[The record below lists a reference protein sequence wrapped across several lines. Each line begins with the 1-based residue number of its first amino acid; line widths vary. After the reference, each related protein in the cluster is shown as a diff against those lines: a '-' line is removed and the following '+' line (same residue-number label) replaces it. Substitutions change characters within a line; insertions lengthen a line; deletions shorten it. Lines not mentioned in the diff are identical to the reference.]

1 MLLQLCHACI
11 LKKIRLYCILKSYDR
26 NPSETLEAIPL
37 KKDNQLRSI
46 GSVMILML
54 AGKLLSLLANQ
65 VYLSYFGADNEQLN
79 IFSWVLQIPN
89 YLFQSLGTGLS
100 STVIPLYAALLAQK
114 KQREA
119 DRFGSNIICITSLG
133 MVGLIALGMGAS
145 FFLPALTDFTDKAY
159 ATQALLIM
167 MPVMFF
173 YAMTNIYQG
182 ILQSMD
188 RHLSAALVNLPS
200 GIVILLYIALFADR
214 FGVTG
219 LLVTVVFGLFLQFA
233 ILPLPAH
240 RAGFRFKPLAD
251 LKDENIRTVGRMM
264 VPVVLGASAYQFNMF
279 FNNTMMT
286 SVEPESVTLF
296 NFVQNLI
303 LSSVMTLVLAIT
315 SVKYPALT
323 VCAAKEDM
331 MGFRR
336 ELSGTMGGM
345 IYLLTPIAFGLV
357 CLGHPLLELISL
369 HGKVVPENIDTE
381 ATFLAMYCLCIVF
394 LGLKEIADRALYSL
408 RITRISAWI
417 GVVIMAVN
425 ILFGYILSKLTPLG
439 AAGIPLGYSI
449 GVIAG
454 TSWLLYRLKKEILFF
469 GGNLKATTVKSL
481 LGSAV
486 MSAGV
491 LAVHR
496 GLQGIFASGSILDR
510 LVLVVVPTLCG
521 MVLYFA
527 LTYLM
532 KAEPIRAFAD
542 PILKRSSK

>member
-1 MLLQLCHACI
+1 M
-11 LKKIRLYCILKSYDR
+11 
-26 NPSETLEAIPL
+26 

-54 AGKLLSLLANQ
+54 VGKLLSLVANQ
-65 VYLSYFGADNEQLN
+65 AYLSYFGADNEQLN

-100 STVIPLYAALLAQK
+100 STVIPLFAALLAK
-114 KQREA
+114 KQYDEA
-119 DRFGSNIICITSLG
+119 NRFGSNIICVTSVG
-133 MVGLIALGMGAS
+133 MVGLVALGMGAS
-145 FFLPALTDFTDKAY
+145 FFLPALTDFSDKAY
-159 ATQALLIM
+159 ATKALMIM

-182 ILQSMD
+182 ILQSLD
-188 RHLSAALVNLPS
+188 RHMAAALVNLPS
-200 GIVILLYIALFADR
+200 GIVILLYLWLFADK

-219 LLVTVVFGLFLQFA
+219 LLVTVVLGLFLQFA
-233 ILPLPAH
+233 VLPLPAS
-240 RAGFRFKPLAD
+240 RAGFRFRPVLD
-251 LKDENIRTVGRMM
+251 LKDENLRTVGNMM

-279 FNNTMMT
+279 FNNTMMS

-323 VCAAKEDM
+323 VHAAKEDM
-331 MGFRR
+331 MGFRS
-336 ELSGTMGGM
+336 ELSNTMGGM
-345 IYLLTPIAFGLV
+345 IYLLMPISFGLV

-381 ATFLAMYCLCIVF
+381 YVFLTMYCLCIVF

-408 RITRISAWI
+408 RITKVSAWI

-425 ILFGYILSKLTPLG
+425 IVLGYLFSTRTPLG

-449 GVIAG
+449 GVIVG
-454 TSWLLYRLKKEILFF
+454 TVWLLYRLKREILFF
-469 GGNLKATTVKSL
+469 GGNLKATTVKSVL
-481 LGSAV
+481 CSAV
-486 MSAGV
+486 MSLFVVGAHSLLARV
-491 LAVHR
+491 L
-496 GLQGIFASGSILDR
+496 ISGSVFSRAL
-510 LVLVVVPTLCG
+510 LVLVPMVVG
-521 MVLYFA
+521 MAVYFT
-527 LTYLM
+527 LTYLV
-532 KAEPIRAFAD
+532 KTEPIRVFLSPLLKKGAD
-542 PILKRSSK
+542 A

>member
-1 MLLQLCHACI
+1 M
-11 LKKIRLYCILKSYDR
+11 KKS
-26 NPSETLEAIPL
+26 
-37 KKDNQLRSI
+37 NQLRSI

-54 AGKLLSLLANQ
+54 VGKLLSLLANQ

-114 KQREA
+114 KMKEA
-119 DRFGSNIICITSLG
+119 SRFGSNIICITTLG
-133 MVGLIALGMGAS
+133 MVILVGLGLAIS
-145 FFLPALTDFTDKAY
+145 PVLPRLTDFNDKAY
-159 ATQALLIM
+159 ATKALMIM

-188 RHLSAALVNLPS
+188 RHMSAALINLPS
-200 GIVILLYIALFADR
+200 GIVILLYIALFADK

-240 RAGFRFKPLAD
+240 KAGFRFKPVVD
-251 LKDENIRTVGRMM
+251 FKDESIRTVGRMM
-264 VPVVLGASAYQFNMF
+264 LPVVLGASAYQFNMF
-279 FNNTMMT
+279 FNNTMM
-286 SVEPESVTLF
+286 SAVEPESVTLF
-296 NFVQNLI
+296 NFVQTLI

-331 MGFRR
+331 MGFRK
-336 ELSGTMGGM
+336 ELSGTMGAM

-357 CLGHPLLELISL
+357 VLGHPLLSLISL

-381 ATFLAMYCLCIVF
+381 AAFLTMYSLCIVF

-408 RITRISAWI
+408 RITKVSAWI

-425 ILFGYILSKLTPLG
+425 ILFGYILSRLTPLG

-454 TSWLLYRLKKEILFF
+454 TGWLLLRLKKEILFF
-469 GGNLKATTVKSL
+469 GGSLKSTAILSIF
-481 LGSAV
+481 GSIV
-486 MSAGV
+486 MSAAV
-491 LAVHR
+491 VAIHRLLANI
-496 GLQGIFASGSILDR
+496 LFSGSILDR
-510 LVLVVVPTLCG
+510 LILVAVPTCAG
-521 MVLYFA
+521 MAVYFL

-532 KAEPIRAFAD
+532 KAQPIRDFLD
-542 PILKRSSK
+542 PILKRGKNQ

>member
-1 MLLQLCHACI
+1 MTVNH
-11 LKKIRLYCILKSYDR
+11 
-26 NPSETLEAIPL
+26 PVHLEAIPL

-54 AGKLLSLLANQ
+54 VGKLLSLLANQ

-100 STVIPLYAALLAQK
+100 STVIPLFAALLAQK
-114 KQREA
+114 KHEEA
-119 DRFGSNIICITSLG
+119 NRFGSNIICITAIG
-133 MVGLIALGMGAS
+133 MVLLIGVGMAAS
-145 FFLPALTDFTDKAY
+145 LFLPQLTDFTDKAY
-159 ATQALLIM
+159 ATKALMIM

-182 ILQSMD
+182 ILQSLD
-188 RHLSAALVNLPS
+188 RHMSAALVNLPS
-200 GIVILLYIALFADR
+200 GIVILLYIAFFADR
-214 FGVTG
+214 YGVTG
-219 LLVTVVFGLFLQFA
+219 LLLTVVFGLFLQFA

-240 RAGFRFKPLAD
+240 RAGFRFRPIVD
-251 LKDENIRTVGRMM
+251 FRDPSIRTVGRMM
-264 VPVVLGASAYQFNMF
+264 IPVVLGASAYQFNMF

-323 VCAAKEDM
+323 VHAAKEDM
-331 MGFRR
+331 MSFRR
-336 ELSGTMGGM
+336 ELSDTMGGM
-345 IYLLTPIAFGLV
+345 IYLLTPISFGLI

-381 ATFLAMYCLCIVF
+381 AMFLTMYCLCIVF

-408 RITRISAWI
+408 RITKVSAWI

-425 ILFGYILSKLTPLG
+425 IFFGYILSRMTPLG

-449 GVIAG
+449 GVIVG
-454 TSWLLYRLKKEILFF
+454 TVWLLSRLKKEILYF
-469 GGNLKATTVKSL
+469 GGKLQATTIKSIVGSVIMSVCVIGVHKL
-481 LGSAV
+481 LS
-486 MSAGV
+486 GV
-491 LAVHR
+491 LT
-496 GLQGIFASGSILDR
+496 SGSIPAR
-510 LVLVVVPTLCG
+510 LLLVIVPTVCG
-521 MVLYFA
+521 MVVYFA
-527 LTYLM
+527 LTYIL
-532 KAEPIRAFAD
+532 KTEPIRAFLAPFRKKGAD
-542 PILKRSSK
+542 A

>member
-1 MLLQLCHACI
+1 MT
-11 LKKIRLYCILKSYDR
+11 
-26 NPSETLEAIPL
+26 ETKTTEAIPL
-37 KKDNQLRSI
+37 KKSNQLRSI

-54 AGKLLSLLANQ
+54 VGKLLSLLANQ

-100 STVIPLYAALLAQK
+100 STVIPLYAALLAQQ

-119 DRFGSNIICITSLG
+119 SRFGSNIICITSLG
-133 MVGLIALGMGAS
+133 MVVLIAAGMGAS
-145 FFLPALTDFTDKAY
+145 LFLPRLTDFTDKAY
-159 ATQALLIM
+159 ATKALMMM

-188 RHLSAALVNLPS
+188 RHMSAALINLPS
-200 GIVILLYIALFADR
+200 GIVILLYIAFFADK

-219 LLVTVVFGLFLQFA
+219 LLVTVIFGLFLQFA

-240 RAGFRFKPLAD
+240 RAGFRFRPVVD
-251 LKDENIRTVGRMM
+251 FKDENIRTVGRMM
-264 VPVVLGASAYQFNMF
+264 LPVVLGASAYQFNMF
-279 FNNTMMT
+279 FNNTMM
-286 SVEPESVTLF
+286 SAVEPESVTLF
-296 NFVQNLI
+296 NFVQTLI

-331 MGFRR
+331 MGFRK
-336 ELSGTMGGM
+336 ELSGTMGAM
-345 IYLLTPIAFGLV
+345 IYLLTPIAFGLII
-357 CLGHPLLELISL
+357 LGHPLLELISL
-369 HGKVVPENIDTE
+369 HGKVLPENIDTE
-381 ATFLAMYCLCIVF
+381 AAFLTMYCLCIVF

-408 RITRISAWI
+408 RITKVSAWI

-425 ILFGYILSKLTPLG
+425 IFFGYILSTLTPLG

-449 GVIAG
+449 GVIVG
-454 TSWLLYRLKKEILFF
+454 TSWLLLRLKKEILFF
-469 GGNLKATTVKSL
+469 GGNLVATTVQSI

-486 MSAGV
+486 MSAAVIG
-491 LAVHR
+491 VHR
-496 GLQGIFASGSILDR
+496 LLSGVFASGSIIDR
-510 LVLVVVPTLCG
+510 IVLVFVPTFLG
-521 MVLYFA
+521 MIVYFV
-527 LTYLM
+527 LTYLL
-532 KAEPIRAFAD
+532 KAQPIREFLAPF
-542 PILKRSSK
+542 LKKGASE

>member
-1 MLLQLCHACI
+1 MTETHAHI
-11 LKKIRLYCILKSYDR
+11 S
-26 NPSETLEAIPL
+26 EAIPL
-37 KKDNQLRSI
+37 KQNNQLRSI

-54 AGKLLSLLANQ
+54 VGKLLSLLANQ

-100 STVIPLYAALLAQK
+100 STVIPLYAALLAQQ

-119 DRFGSNIICITSLG
+119 SRFGSNIICITSLG
-133 MVGLIALGMGAS
+133 MVLLIALGMAAS
-145 FFLPALTDFTDKAY
+145 FFMPQLTDFTDKAY
-159 ATQALLIM
+159 ATKALMIM

-188 RHLSAALVNLPS
+188 RHMSAALINLPS
-200 GIVILLYIALFADR
+200 GIVILLYIALFADK

-219 LLVTVVFGLFLQFA
+219 LLWTVVLGLFLQFA

-240 RAGFRFKPLAD
+240 RAGFRFKPVVD

-264 VPVVLGASAYQFNMF
+264 LPVVLGASAYQFNMF
-279 FNNTMMT
+279 FNNTMM
-286 SVEPESVTLF
+286 SAVEPESVTLF
-296 NFVQNLI
+296 NFVQTLI

-336 ELSGTMGGM
+336 ELSGTMGAM
-345 IYLLTPIAFGLV
+345 IYLLTPIAFGLII
-357 CLGHPLLELISL
+357 LGHPLLELISL
-369 HGKVVPENIDTE
+369 HGKVLPENIDTE
-381 ATFLAMYCLCIVF
+381 AAFLTMYCLCIVF

-408 RITRISAWI
+408 RITRVSAWV

-425 ILFGYILSKLTPLG
+425 IFFGYILSRLTPLG

-449 GVIAG
+449 GVIVG
-454 TSWLLYRLKKEILFF
+454 TFWLLLRLKKEILFF
-469 GGNLKATTVKSL
+469 GGNLVATTVQSI

-486 MSAGV
+486 MSAAVIG
-491 LAVHR
+491 VHR
-496 GLQGIFASGSILDR
+496 LFSGVFASGSILDR
-510 LVLVVVPTLCG
+510 IVLVFVPTFLG
-521 MVLYFA
+521 MIVYFV
-527 LTYLM
+527 LTYLL
-532 KAEPIRAFAD
+532 KAQPIREFLATFLKKGAD
-542 PILKRSSK
+542 T

>member
-1 MLLQLCHACI
+1 
-11 LKKIRLYCILKSYDR
+11 
-26 NPSETLEAIPL
+26 
-37 KKDNQLRSI
+37 
-46 GSVMILML
+46 MILML
-54 AGKLLSLLANQ
+54 VGKLLSLLANQ

-114 KQREA
+114 KKKEA
-119 DRFGSNIICITSLG
+119 SRFGSNIICITSLG
-133 MVGLIALGMGAS
+133 MVLLISLGLAIS
-145 FFLPALTDFTDKAY
+145 PILPRLTDFTDKAY
-159 ATQALLIM
+159 AAKALAIM
-167 MPVMFF
+167 MPVMLF

-188 RHLSAALVNLPS
+188 RHLSAALINLPS
-200 GIVILLYIALFADR
+200 GIVILLYIALFADK

-240 RAGFRFKPLAD
+240 KAGFRFRPVVD
-251 LKDENIRTVGRMM
+251 FKDENIRTVGRMM
-264 VPVVLGASAYQFNMF
+264 LPVVLGASAYQFNMF
-279 FNNTMMT
+279 FNNTMM
-286 SVEPESVTLF
+286 SAVEPESVTLF
-296 NFVQNLI
+296 NFVQTLI

-357 CLGHPLLELISL
+357 ILGHPLLELISL
-369 HGKVVPENIDTE
+369 HGKVVPENIVTE
-381 ATFLAMYCLCIVF
+381 ATFLTMYSLCIVF

-408 RITRISAWI
+408 RITKVSAWI

-425 ILFGYILSKLTPLG
+425 IVFGYILSRMTPLG

-454 TSWLLYRLKKEILFF
+454 TAWLLLRLKKEILYF
-469 GGNLKATTVKSL
+469 GGGLKATTIQSI
-481 LGSAV
+481 LGSAA
-486 MSAGV
+486 MSAV
-491 LAVHR
+491 VIAAHR
-496 GLQGIFASGSILDR
+496 WLSGPFGSGSIFDR
-510 LVLVVVPTLCG
+510 IVLVFVPTAIG
-521 MVLYFA
+521 MIVYFV

-532 KAEPIRAFAD
+532 KAQPIRAFLD
-542 PILKRSSK
+542 PILKRGGSK

>member
-1 MLLQLCHACI
+1 M
-11 LKKIRLYCILKSYDR
+11 
-26 NPSETLEAIPL
+26 EAIPL
-37 KKDNQLRSI
+37 KKSNQLRSI

-54 AGKLLSLLANQ
+54 VGKLLSLLANQ

-114 KQREA
+114 KMKEA
-119 DRFGSNIICITSLG
+119 SRFGSNIICITSLG
-133 MVGLIALGMGAS
+133 MVLLVGLGLAIS
-145 FFLPALTDFTDKAY
+145 PVLPRLTDFTDKDY
-159 ATQALLIM
+159 ATRALMIM

-188 RHLSAALVNLPS
+188 RHMSAALINLPS
-200 GIVILLYIALFADR
+200 GIVILLYIALFADK

-240 RAGFRFKPLAD
+240 RAGFRFRPVVD
-251 LKDENIRTVGRMM
+251 FKDESIRTVGRMM
-264 VPVVLGASAYQFNMF
+264 LPVVLGASAYQFNMF
-279 FNNTMMT
+279 FNNTMM
-286 SVEPESVTLF
+286 SAVEPESVTLF
-296 NFVQNLI
+296 NFVQTLI

-331 MGFRR
+331 MGFRK
-336 ELSGTMGGM
+336 ELSGTMGAM

-357 CLGHPLLELISL
+357 VLGHPLLSLISL

-381 ATFLAMYCLCIVF
+381 AAFLTMYSLCIVF

-408 RITRISAWI
+408 RITKVSAWI

-425 ILFGYILSKLTPLG
+425 IVFGWIFSRLTPLG
-439 AAGIPLGYSI
+439 ATGIPLGYSI

-454 TSWLLYRLKKEILFF
+454 TGWLLLRLKKEILFF
-469 GGNLKATTVKSL
+469 GGSLKSTAICSV
-481 LGSAV
+481 LGSVV
-486 MSAGV
+486 MSAAV
-491 LAVHR
+491 IAVHR
-496 GLQGIFASGSILDR
+496 LLGNILVSGSILDR
-510 LVLVVVPTLCG
+510 LILVAVPTCAG
-521 MVLYFA
+521 MAVYFL

-532 KAEPIRAFAD
+532 KAQPIRDFLD
-542 PILKRSSK
+542 PILKKGATE

>member
-1 MLLQLCHACI
+1 M
-11 LKKIRLYCILKSYDR
+11 KKS
-26 NPSETLEAIPL
+26 
-37 KKDNQLRSI
+37 NQLRSI

-54 AGKLLSLLANQ
+54 VGKLLSLLANQ

-114 KQREA
+114 KMKEA
-119 DRFGSNIICITSLG
+119 SRFGSNIICITTLG
-133 MVGLIALGMGAS
+133 MVILVGLGLAIS
-145 FFLPALTDFTDKAY
+145 PVLPRLTDFGDKAY
-159 ATQALLIM
+159 ATKALMIM

-188 RHLSAALVNLPS
+188 RHMSAALINLPS
-200 GIVILLYIALFADR
+200 GIVILLYIALFADK

-240 RAGFRFKPLAD
+240 RAGFRFRPVVD
-251 LKDENIRTVGRMM
+251 LKDESIRTVGRMM
-264 VPVVLGASAYQFNMF
+264 LPVVLGASAYQFNMF
-279 FNNTMMT
+279 FNNTMM
-286 SVEPESVTLF
+286 SAVEPESVTLF
-296 NFVQNLI
+296 NFVQTLI

-323 VCAAKEDM
+323 VYAAKEDM
-331 MGFRR
+331 MGFRK
-336 ELSGTMGGM
+336 ELSGTMGAM

-357 CLGHPLLELISL
+357 VLGHPLLSLISL
-369 HGKVVPENIDTE
+369 HGKVIPENIDTE
-381 ATFLAMYCLCIVF
+381 AAFLTMYSLCIVF

-408 RITRISAWI
+408 RITKVSAWI

-425 ILFGYILSKLTPLG
+425 IVFGWILSRLTPLG

-454 TSWLLYRLKKEILFF
+454 TGWLLLRLKKEILFF
-469 GGNLKATTVKSL
+469 GGSLKSTAVCSV
-481 LGSAV
+481 LGSIV
-486 MSAGV
+486 MSAAV
-491 LAVHR
+491 IAVHR
-496 GLQGIFASGSILDR
+496 LLGNILVSGSILDR
-510 LVLVVVPTLCG
+510 LILVAVPTCAG
-521 MVLYFA
+521 MAVYFL
-527 LTYLM
+527 LTYVM
-532 KAEPIRAFAD
+532 KAQPIRDFLD
-542 PILKRSSK
+542 PILKRGKKQ

>member
-1 MLLQLCHACI
+1 M
-11 LKKIRLYCILKSYDR
+11 KKS
-26 NPSETLEAIPL
+26 
-37 KKDNQLRSI
+37 NQLRSI

-54 AGKLLSLLANQ
+54 VGKLLSLLANQ

-114 KQREA
+114 KMKEA
-119 DRFGSNIICITSLG
+119 SRFGSNIICITSLG
-133 MVGLIALGMGAS
+133 MVLLIGLGLAIS
-145 FFLPALTDFTDKAY
+145 PILPRLTDFTDKAY
-159 ATQALLIM
+159 AAKALAIM

-188 RHLSAALVNLPS
+188 RHLSAALINLPS
-200 GIVILLYIALFADR
+200 GIVILLYIALLADR

-240 RAGFRFKPLAD
+240 KAGFRFRPVVD
-251 LKDENIRTVGRMM
+251 FKDENIRTVGRMM
-264 VPVVLGASAYQFNMF
+264 LPVVLGASAYQFNMF
-279 FNNTMMT
+279 FNNTMM
-286 SVEPESVTLF
+286 SAGEPESVTLF
-296 NFVQNLI
+296 NFVQTLI

-323 VCAAKEDM
+323 VCAAREDM
-331 MGFRR
+331 MGFRK

-369 HGKVVPENIDTE
+369 HGRVVPENIDTE
-381 ATFLAMYCLCIVF
+381 AVFLTMYSLCIVF
-394 LGLKEIADRALYSL
+394 LGLKEISDRALYSL
-408 RITRISAWI
+408 RITRVSAWV

-425 ILFGYILSKLTPLG
+425 IFFGYILSRLTPLG

-454 TSWLLYRLKKEILFF
+454 TCWLLCKLKKEILFF
-469 GGNLKATTVKSL
+469 GGGLKATAVQSVI
-481 LGSAV
+481 GSVV
-486 MSAGV
+486 MSG
-491 LAVHR
+491 AVAAAHR
-496 GLQGIFASGSILDR
+496 FLSGSFSSGSIFVR
-510 LVLVVVPTLCG
+510 MILVFVPMVIG
-521 MVLYFA
+521 MAVYFT
-527 LTYLM
+527 LTYFM
-532 KAEPIRAFAD
+532 KAQPIRTF
-542 PILKRSSK
+542 LKRGEPA

>member
-1 MLLQLCHACI
+1 M
-11 LKKIRLYCILKSYDR
+11 KK
-26 NPSETLEAIPL
+26 P
-37 KKDNQLRSI
+37 NQLRSI

-54 AGKLLSLLANQ
+54 VGKLLSLLANQ

-100 STVIPLYAALLAQK
+100 STVIPLFAALLAQK
-114 KQREA
+114 KIKEA
-119 DRFGSNIICITSLG
+119 SRFGSNIICITSLG
-133 MVGLIALGMGAS
+133 MVLLIGLGMAAS
-145 FFLPALTDFTDKAY
+145 LFLPNLTDFTDKAY
-159 ATQALLIM
+159 ATKALMIM

-188 RHLSAALVNLPS
+188 RHMSAALINLPS
-200 GIVILLYIALFADR
+200 GIVILLYIALFADQ

-219 LLVTVVFGLFLQFA
+219 LLWTVVLGLFLQFA

-240 RAGFRFKPLAD
+240 RAGFRFRPVID
-251 LKDENIRTVGRMM
+251 FKDENIRTVGRMM
-264 VPVVLGASAYQFNMF
+264 LPVVLGASAYQFNMF
-279 FNNTMMT
+279 FNNTMM
-286 SVEPESVTLF
+286 SAVEPESVTLF
-296 NFVQNLI
+296 NFVQTLI

-331 MGFRR
+331 DGFRR

-345 IYLLTPIAFGLV
+345 IYLLTPIAFGLIV
-357 CLGHPLLELISL
+357 LGHPLLELISL

-381 ATFLAMYCLCIVF
+381 AAFLTMYSLCIVF

-408 RITRISAWI
+408 RITTVSAWI

-425 ILFGYILSKLTPLG
+425 VIFGWILSRMTPLG

-449 GVIAG
+449 GVIVG
-454 TSWLLYRLKKEILFF
+454 TLWLLLRLKKRIVHF
-469 GGNLKATTVKSL
+469 GGGLKATSIKSIA
-481 LGSAV
+481 GSLIMSLAV
-486 MSAGV
+486 I
-491 LAVHR
+491 AVHR
-496 GLQGIFASGSILDR
+496 LLSGIFGSGSIFDR
-510 LVLVVVPTLCG
+510 LILVAVPTVTG
-521 MVLYFA
+521 MIAYFA
-527 LTYLM
+527 LTYFL
-532 KAEPIRAFAD
+532 KTQPIRAFLD
-542 PILKRSSK
+542 PILKRGEHN

>member
-1 MLLQLCHACI
+1 M
-11 LKKIRLYCILKSYDR
+11 KKS
-26 NPSETLEAIPL
+26 
-37 KKDNQLRSI
+37 NQLRSI

-54 AGKLLSLLANQ
+54 VGKLLSLLANQ

-114 KQREA
+114 KMKEA
-119 DRFGSNIICITSLG
+119 SRFGSNIICITSLG
-133 MVGLIALGMGAS
+133 MVLLIGLGLAIS
-145 FFLPALTDFTDKAY
+145 PILPRLTDFTDKAY
-159 ATQALLIM
+159 AAKALAIM

-188 RHLSAALVNLPS
+188 RHLSAALINLPS
-200 GIVILLYIALFADR
+200 GIVILLYIALLADR

-219 LLVTVVFGLFLQFA
+219 LLLTVVFGLFLQFA

-240 RAGFRFKPLAD
+240 RAGFRFRPVVD
-251 LKDENIRTVGRMM
+251 FKDENIRTVGRMM
-264 VPVVLGASAYQFNMF
+264 LPVVLGASAYQFNMF
-279 FNNTMMT
+279 FNNTMM
-286 SVEPESVTLF
+286 SAVEPESVTLF
-296 NFVQNLI
+296 NFVQTLI

-323 VCAAKEDM
+323 VCAAREDM

-357 CLGHPLLELISL
+357 ILGHPLLELISL
-369 HGKVVPENIDTE
+369 HGKVVPENIVTE
-381 ATFLAMYCLCIVF
+381 ATFLTMYSLCIVF

-408 RITRISAWI
+408 RITKVSAWI

-425 ILFGYILSKLTPLG
+425 IVFGYILSRMTPLG

-454 TSWLLYRLKKEILFF
+454 TAWLLLRLKKEILYF
-469 GGNLKATTVKSL
+469 GGGLMPTTVQSI
-481 LGSAV
+481 LGSVA
-486 MSAGV
+486 MSAV
-491 LAVHR
+491 VIAAHR
-496 GLQGIFASGSILDR
+496 WLGGAFGSGSIFDR
-510 LVLVVVPTLCG
+510 IVLVFVPTAIG
-521 MVLYFA
+521 MIVYFV

-532 KAEPIRAFAD
+532 KTQPIRAFLD
-542 PILKRSSK
+542 PILKRGGSK

>member
-1 MLLQLCHACI
+1 M
-11 LKKIRLYCILKSYDR
+11 KK
-26 NPSETLEAIPL
+26 P
-37 KKDNQLRSI
+37 NQLRSI
-46 GSVMILML
+46 GSVMLLML
-54 AGKLLSLLANQ
+54 VGKLLSLLANQ

-114 KQREA
+114 KYREA
-119 DRFGSNIICITSLG
+119 SRFGSNIICITSLG
-133 MVGLIALGMGAS
+133 MVVLVALGWAVS
-145 FFLPALTDFTDKAY
+145 PLLPRLTDFSDKAY
-159 ATQALLIM
+159 ATKALMIM

-188 RHLSAALVNLPS
+188 RHLSAALINLPS
-200 GIVILLYIALFADR
+200 GIVILVYIALLADR

-219 LLVTVVFGLFLQFA
+219 LLLTVVFGLFLQFA

-240 RAGFRFKPLAD
+240 RAGFRFRAVVD
-251 LKDENIRTVGRMM
+251 FKDENIRTVGKMM
-264 VPVVLGASAYQFNMF
+264 LPVVLGASAYQFNMF
-279 FNNTMMT
+279 FNNTMM
-286 SVEPESVTLF
+286 SAVEPESVTLF
-296 NFVQNLI
+296 NFVQTLI

-331 MGFRR
+331 TGFRR

-345 IYLLTPIAFGLV
+345 IYLLTPIAFGLIV
-357 CLGHPLLELISL
+357 LGHPLLELISL

-381 ATFLAMYCLCIVF
+381 AAFLTMYSLCIVF

-408 RITRISAWI
+408 RITKVSAWI

-425 ILFGYILSKLTPLG
+425 ILFGWVLSRMTPLG

-449 GVIAG
+449 GVIVG
-454 TSWLLYRLKKEILFF
+454 TVWLLSRLKKEVLYF
-469 GGNLKATTVKSL
+469 GGDLKATIVKSI
-481 LGSAV
+481 LGAAV
-486 MSAGV
+486 MSA
-491 LAVHR
+491 AVIAAHR
-496 GLQGIFASGSILDR
+496 GLSGLLTSGSILDR
-510 LVLVVVPTLCG
+510 MILVFVPTVIG
-521 MVLYFA
+521 MAVYFT

-532 KAEPIRAFAD
+532 KAQPIRDFLAPFLKKGAD
-542 PILKRSSK
+542 A

>member
-1 MLLQLCHACI
+1 M
-11 LKKIRLYCILKSYDR
+11 KKS
-26 NPSETLEAIPL
+26 
-37 KKDNQLRSI
+37 NQLRSI

-54 AGKLLSLLANQ
+54 VGKLLSLLANQ

-100 STVIPLYAALLAQK
+100 STVIPLFAAMLAK
-114 KQREA
+114 KQYDEA
-119 DRFGSNIICITSLG
+119 NRFGSNILCISSIG
-133 MVGLIALGMGAS
+133 MAFLIAAGMGAS
-145 FFLPALTDFTDKAY
+145 LFLPQLTDFSDKAY
-159 ATQALLIM
+159 ATKALMIM

-200 GIVILLYIALFADR
+200 GIVILLYIAFFADR

-219 LLVTVVFGLFLQFA
+219 LLLTVVFGLFLQFA

-240 RAGFRFKPLAD
+240 RAGFRFRPVVD

-264 VPVVLGASAYQFNMF
+264 LPVVLGASAYQFNMF
-279 FNNTMMT
+279 FNNTMM
-286 SVEPESVTLF
+286 SAVEPQSVTLF
-296 NFVQNLI
+296 NFVQTLI

-331 MGFRR
+331 EGFRK
-336 ELSGTMGGM
+336 ELSGTMGGL
-345 IYLLTPIAFGLV
+345 IYLLTPIAFGLIV
-357 CLGHPLLELISL
+357 LGHPLLELISL
-369 HGKVVPENIDTE
+369 HGKVVPENIVTE
-381 ATFLAMYCLCIVF
+381 ATFLTMYSLCIVF

-408 RITRISAWI
+408 RITRVSAWI

-425 ILFGYILSKLTPLG
+425 IVFGWIFSRLTPLG
-439 AAGIPLGYSI
+439 AAGIPLGYSL

-454 TSWLLYRLKKEILFF
+454 TGWLLLRLKKRILFF
-469 GGNLKATTVKSL
+469 GGGLLNTTVKSL
-481 LGSAV
+481 LGAAV
-486 MSAGV
+486 MSAAV
-491 LAVHR
+491 LATHR
-496 GLQGIFASGSILDR
+496 WLAGILCSGSIFDR
-510 LVLVVVPTLCG
+510 VLLVFVPTALG
-521 MVLYFA
+521 MIVYFA

-532 KAEPIRAFAD
+532 KAQPIQAFLD
-542 PILKRSSK
+542 PILKKGAAE

>member
-1 MLLQLCHACI
+1 MPECLSLGGTF
-11 LKKIRLYCILKSYDR
+11 LKKS
-26 NPSETLEAIPL
+26 
-37 KKDNQLRSI
+37 NQLRSI
-46 GSVMILML
+46 GSVMLLML
-54 AGKLLSLLANQ
+54 VGKLLSLLANQ

-100 STVIPLYAALLAQK
+100 STVIPLFAALLAQK
-114 KQREA
+114 KQQEA
-119 DRFGSNIICITSLG
+119 NRFGSNIICITSLG
-133 MVGLIALGMGAS
+133 MVVLIALGMAAS
-145 FFLPALTDFTDKAY
+145 LFLPSLTDFSDKAY
-159 ATQALLIM
+159 ATKALMIM

-188 RHLSAALVNLPS
+188 RHMSAALINLPS

-219 LLVTVVFGLFLQFA
+219 LLWTVVFGLFLQFA

-240 RAGFRFKPLAD
+240 RAGFGFRPVVDFR
-251 LKDENIRTVGRMM
+251 DENIRTVGRMM
-264 VPVVLGASAYQFNMF
+264 LPVVLGASAYQFNMF
-279 FNNTMMT
+279 FNNTMM
-286 SVEPESVTLF
+286 SAVEPESVTLF
-296 NFVQNLI
+296 NFVQTLI

-331 MGFRR
+331 DGFRR

-345 IYLLTPIAFGLV
+345 IYLLTPIACGLIV
-357 CLGHPLLELISL
+357 LGHPLLSLISL
-369 HGKVVPENIDTE
+369 HGKVIPENIDTE
-381 ATFLAMYCLCIVF
+381 AAFLTMYSLCVVF

-408 RITRISAWI
+408 RITKVSAWI

-425 ILFGYILSKLTPLG
+425 IVFGWALSRLSPLG

-454 TSWLLYRLKKEILFF
+454 TSWLLLRLKKEIVCF
-469 GGNLKATTVKSL
+469 GGGLKATAVKSL
-481 LGSAV
+481 AGSLLMSLVVLGAHRWL
-486 MSAGV
+486 AGS
-491 LAVHR
+491 
-496 GLQGIFASGSILDR
+496 FSFGSIFDR
-510 LVLVVVPTLCG
+510 LVLVCVPTGIG
-521 MVLYFA
+521 MIVYFM

-532 KAEPIRAFAD
+532 KAQPIRDFLA
-542 PILKRSSK
+542 PILKRGAHK

>member
-1 MLLQLCHACI
+1 M
-11 LKKIRLYCILKSYDR
+11 KKS
-26 NPSETLEAIPL
+26 
-37 KKDNQLRSI
+37 NQLRSI

-54 AGKLLSLLANQ
+54 VGKLLSLLANQ

-100 STVIPLYAALLAQK
+100 STVIPLYAALLARQK
-114 KQREA
+114 QQEA
-119 DRFGSNIICITSLG
+119 SRFGSNIICITSLG
-133 MVGLIALGMGAS
+133 MVLLIALGMAAS
-145 FFLPALTDFTDKAY
+145 LFMPQLTDFNDKAY
-159 ATQALLIM
+159 ATKALMMM

-188 RHLSAALVNLPS
+188 RHLSAALINLPS
-200 GIVILLYIALFADR
+200 GIVILGYIAFFADR

-219 LLVTVVFGLFLQFA
+219 LLVTVIFGLFLQFA

-240 RAGFRFKPLAD
+240 RAGFRFKPVVD
-251 LKDENIRTVGRMM
+251 FKDENIRTVGRMM
-264 VPVVLGASAYQFNMF
+264 LPVVLGASAYQFNMF
-279 FNNTMMT
+279 FNNTMM
-286 SVEPESVTLF
+286 SAVEPESVTLF
-296 NFVQNLI
+296 NFVQTLI

-331 MGFRR
+331 TGFRR
-336 ELSGTMGGM
+336 ELSGTMGAM
-345 IYLLTPIAFGLV
+345 IYLLTPIAFGLII
-357 CLGHPLLELISL
+357 LGHPLLELISL

-381 ATFLAMYCLCIVF
+381 AAFLTMYSLCIVF

-408 RITRISAWI
+408 RITKVSAWI
-417 GVVIMAVN
+417 GVVIMVVN
-425 ILFGYILSKLTPLG
+425 IVFGYILSALTPLG

-454 TSWLLYRLKKEILFF
+454 TSWLLLRLKKEILFF
-469 GGNLKATTVKSL
+469 GGSLKATAVQSI
-481 LGSAV
+481 LGSAA
-486 MSAGV
+486 MSAAVFG
-491 LAVHR
+491 VHR
-496 GLQGIFASGSILDR
+496 LLTGVFASGSIFDR
-510 LVLVVVPTLCG
+510 IVLVFVPTFLG
-521 MVLYFA
+521 MIVYFA

-532 KAEPIRAFAD
+532 KAQPIREFLATFRKKGAD
-542 PILKRSSK
+542 T

>member
-1 MLLQLCHACI
+1 M
-11 LKKIRLYCILKSYDR
+11 KKS
-26 NPSETLEAIPL
+26 
-37 KKDNQLRSI
+37 NQLRSI

-54 AGKLLSLLANQ
+54 VGKLLSLLANQ

-100 STVIPLYAALLAQK
+100 STVIPLYAALLAQDRRK
-114 KQREA
+114 EA
-119 DRFGSNIICITSLG
+119 SRFGSNIICITSLG
-133 MVGLIALGMGAS
+133 MILLVGLGLAISPL
-145 FFLPALTDFTDKAY
+145 LPGLTDFADKAY
-159 ATQALLIM
+159 ATRALMIM

-188 RHLSAALVNLPS
+188 RHMSAALINLPS
-200 GIVILLYIALFADR
+200 GIVILLYIAFFADK

-219 LLVTVVFGLFLQFA
+219 LLLTVVFGLFLQFA

-240 RAGFRFKPLAD
+240 KAGFRFRPVVD
-251 LKDENIRTVGRMM
+251 FKDENIRTVGRMM
-264 VPVVLGASAYQFNMF
+264 LPVVLGASAYQFNMF
-279 FNNTMMT
+279 FNNTMM
-286 SVEPESVTLF
+286 SAVEPESVTLF
-296 NFVQNLI
+296 NFVQTLI

-336 ELSGTMGGM
+336 ELTGTMGGM
-345 IYLLTPIAFGLV
+345 IYLLTPIAVGLV
-357 CLGHPLLELISL
+357 VLGHPLLELISL

-381 ATFLAMYCLCIVF
+381 AAFLTMYSLCIIF

-408 RITRISAWI
+408 RITKVSAWI

-425 ILFGYILSKLTPLG
+425 IAFGYILSTRTPLG
-439 AAGIPLGYSI
+439 ASGIPLGYSI

-454 TSWLLYRLKKEILFF
+454 TSWLLFRLKKEILFF
-469 GGNLKATTVKSL
+469 GGDLVSTTVKSI
-481 LGSAV
+481 LGAAV
-486 MSAGV
+486 MGV
-491 LAVHR
+491 AVIAAHR
-496 GLQGIFASGSILDR
+496 ALLGIFASGSILHR
-510 LVLVVVPTLCG
+510 IILVAVPTGVG
-521 MVLYFA
+521 MAVYFA
-527 LTYLM
+527 LTYLL
-532 KAEPIRAFAD
+532 KARPIREFLG
-542 PILKRSSK
+542 PILKKGAGK

>member
-1 MLLQLCHACI
+1 MTE
-11 LKKIRLYCILKSYDR
+11 
-26 NPSETLEAIPL
+26 SESDTLEEIPL
-37 KKDNQLRSI
+37 KKPNQLRSI

-54 AGKLLSLLANQ
+54 VGKLLSLLANQ

-119 DRFGSNIICITSLG
+119 SRFGSNIICITALG
-133 MVGLIALGMGAS
+133 MVVLVGLGLAIS
-145 FFLPALTDFTDKAY
+145 PVLPALTDFSDKAY
-159 ATQALLIM
+159 AVKALMIM

-188 RHLSAALVNLPS
+188 RHMSAALINLPS
-200 GIVILLYIALFADR
+200 GIVILLYIALFADK

-219 LLVTVVFGLFLQFA
+219 LLLTVVFGLFLQFA

-240 RAGFRFKPLAD
+240 KAGFRFRPVVD
-251 LKDENIRTVGRMM
+251 FRDENIRTVGRMM
-264 VPVVLGASAYQFNMF
+264 LPVVLGASAYQFNMF
-279 FNNTMMT
+279 FNNTMM
-286 SVEPESVTLF
+286 SAVEPESVTLF
-296 NFVQNLI
+296 NFVQTLI

-331 MGFRR
+331 DGFRK

-345 IYLLTPIAFGLV
+345 IYLLTPIAFGLIV
-357 CLGHPLLELISL
+357 LGHPLLELISL
-369 HGKVVPENIDTE
+369 HGRVIPENIDTE
-381 ATFLAMYCLCIVF
+381 AAFLSMYSLCIVF

-408 RITRISAWI
+408 RITKISAWI

-425 ILFGYILSKLTPLG
+425 IAFGYALSRLTPLG

-449 GVIAG
+449 GVILG
-454 TSWLLYRLKKEILFF
+454 TGWLLWKLRQQVRSF
-469 GGNLKATTVKSL
+469 GGDLKATAFKSVA
-481 LGSAV
+481 GSLV
-486 MSAGV
+486 MSLTV
-491 LAVHR
+491 ILTHR
-496 GLQGIFASGSILDR
+496 WLSGIFASGSILHR
-510 LVLVVVPTLCG
+510 LVLVLIPTGIG
-521 MVLYFA
+521 MAVYFV
-527 LTYLM
+527 LTYLLNTQ
-532 KAEPIRAFAD
+532 PIRAFLD
-542 PILKRSSK
+542 PILKKGAAK